1 MKMRTKIAPL
11 SYQELGKKVMKKFII
26 KHRYREIQKNH
37 DNEFSCVF
45 PGFLIENKTNTSHGT
60 RQTLDY
66 DT

>member
-1 MKMRTKIAPL
+1 
-11 SYQELGKKVMKKFII
+11 MKKFII

>member
-1 MKMRTKIAPL
+1 
-11 SYQELGKKVMKKFII
+11 MKKFII

-37 DNEFSCVF
+37 DNEFSCVS